1 MYLTV
6 KQRLKHLTTEEYASL
21 RFLCRTAKNLAKQGI
36 YNVRQH
42 YFQERKYLNYEKNYV
57 LLKGSENYRI
67 LNSNMAQ
74 QILKSVDGSFQAFF
88 KLRKLASEGK
98 YPLQAAHLPH
108 YLPRDGFYPLIIRMI
123 RIGRD
128 NTFVVPM
135 SNGYAKEHGRI
146 AIRLPEPLHDKK
158 IKEIR
163 ILPRQNA
170 RFFEVQ
176 YVYEAEMIT
185 HNLDETKALAVDFG
199 VNNLMACVSST
210 GQSFLIDGKRLK
222 AANQWYNRQLSRL
235 QGIHDKQRLGRRR
248 TRRMQAVTDKRNRYV
263 DDYLHKAVKLV
274 VGYCIQN
281 RIGTLV
287 AGYNVT
293 FQRNVSLG
301 TKNNQNFVMIP
312 FGRLREMLSYLCRLH
327 EITYVEQEESYTS
340 KASFWDRDEIPVYND
355 DNPRQYAFS
364 GKRVKRGLYMTA
376 SGTVLNADIN
386 GALNILRKSNVVSLT
401 ALYARGAV
409 DTPAR
414 IRVA

>member
-21 RFLCRTAKNLAKQGI
+21 RFLCRTAKNLANQGI

-98 YPLQAAHLPH
+98 YPLQAARLPH

-176 YVYEAEMIT
+176 YVYEAETIT
-185 HNLDETKALAVDFG
+185 HDLDETKALAVDFG

-274 VGYCIQN
+274 VDHCIRN

-312 FGRLREMLSYLCRLH
+312 FGRLREMLSYLCRLY

>member
-21 RFLCRTAKNLAKQGI
+21 RFLCRTAKNLANQGI

-98 YPLQAAHLPH
+98 YPIYAARLPH

-170 RFFEVQ
+170 CFFEVQ
-176 YVYEAEMIT
+176 YVYEAETIT
-185 HNLDETKALAVDFG
+185 HNLDETKVLAVDFG

-235 QGIHDKQRLGRRR
+235 QGVHDKQRIGHRR
-248 TRRMQAVTDKRNRYV
+248 TRQMQAVTDKRNRYV
-263 DDYLHKAVKLV
+263 DDYLHKAAKLV
-274 VGYCIQN
+274 VNYCIQN

-301 TKNNQNFVMIP
+301 KRNNQNFVMIP

-327 EITYVEQEESYTS
+327 GITYVEQEESYTS

-401 ALYARGAV
+401 ALYDSGAV